1 MHLSGNEIDRDALP
15 PDSYFLL
22 QQRRLT
28 SLALGAANNGRYC
41 RKSQPITSRH
51 ELSDRNQIVFF
62 LGGGRQSPILLC
74 GRKPYHFVHTRS
86 NWFVEEERLDP
97 DGKLN
102 CCCHLR
108 DFYASS
114 EFRLMQHLI

>member
-62 LGGGRQSPILLC
+62 WGAGVNHLFYYVDVNHIILC
-74 GRKPYHFVHTRS
+74 IH
-86 NWFVEEERLDP
+86 
-97 DGKLN
+97 
-102 CCCHLR
+102 
-108 DFYASS
+108 A
-114 EFRLMQHLI
+114 LIGS